1 MIPITAPL
9 TPELL
14 TKADVAKLLQVSGRQ
29 VEILVKARRLPQ
41 PLRLSNH
48 PRWRRSEL
56 MAFLDGLAA
65 ADGSVNCRDN

>member
-1 MIPITAPL
+1 MNSITA
-9 TPELL
+9 ELL
-14 TKADVAKLLQVSGRQ
+14 IKADVAKLLQVSGRQ

-56 MAFLDGLAA
+56 LAFLDGLAA
-65 ADGSVNCRDN
+65 ADESANPQDN

>member
-1 MIPITAPL
+1 MIPM

-41 PLRLSNH
+41 PLRLSTH

-56 MAFLDGLAA
+56 MAFLDGLG
-65 ADGSVNCRDN
+65 ADDESARPQDN